1 MALNIIKTA
10 NLGSGMA
17 GQTGNVNYTLY
28 WPSGN
33 TYLARTTTGIY
44 EITGSSGIY
53 GVNIAVATDFSG
65 SIVWDVNGTSVY
77 AVESI
82 EEDVNSRYNR
92 LMNSGRW
99 KIDAS
104 SKQMIFYKDDN
115 STEIARYNLKDRNGD
130 ASFTEVFDRERVT

>member
-10 NLGSGMA
+10 NLGTGMT

-28 WPSGN
+28 WPSGD
-33 TYLARTTTGIY
+33 TYSTRRTTGIY
-44 EITGSSGIY
+44 EVVASSGIY
-53 GVNIAVATDFSG
+53 GVNISVATDFSG
-65 SIVWDVNGTSVY
+65 SIVWDVTDTSVY

-92 LMNSGRW
+92 LINSGRW

-104 SKQMIFYKDDN
+104 SNQMIFYKDDN
-115 STEIARYNLKDRNGD
+115 TTEIARYNLKDRTGA
-130 ASFTEVFDRERVT
+130 ASVTEVFDRERVN